1 MANFEFKESF
11 DNFLKLRKALKFLK
25 NNPVYV
31 GIPED
36 TILSQILFSIP
47 TFFVIPLILAFIK
60 SRTSSPVI
68 SS

>member
-36 TILSQILFSIP
+36 TTERKEEGNEEKVQ
-47 TFFVIPLILAFIK
+47 
-60 SRTSSPVI
+60 
-68 SS
+68 